1 MPDGKTDVLATGV
14 LGHRVYGEGVFF
26 HWLTRTS
33 QVIRAAPLRDLAG
46 QWKEPNVL
54 PPGLRLLEAIRVN

>member
-33 QVIRAAPLRDLAG
+33 QVIRAAPLRDPEGAVEG
-46 QWKEPNVL
+46 AN
-54 PPGLRLLEAIRVN
+54 RFAIGVAFT